1 MLRNGVRLF
10 RLDVLSVRLFVSK
23 PFKVRL
29 HYLFKASHLLND
41 TMALNVTKLVSTA
54 QLPVRATADSAGYDL
69 VSIDNYVVLP
79 GRRVVVSTGISVQL
93 PPGTYGRIA
102 PRSGL
107 AVKHGLD
114 TLAGV
119 IDPDYTGEIKVVLQ
133 NLDMQQPFVIRP
145 GYRIAQL
152 ILENYTVADVVEI
165 PSENTPLTQRG
176 ASGFGSTGYAVTG
189 I

>member
-1 MLRNGVRLF
+1 
-10 RLDVLSVRLFVSK
+10 
-23 PFKVRL
+23 
-29 HYLFKASHLLND
+29 
-41 TMALNVTKLVSTA
+41 MALNVIKINPSA
-54 QLPVRATADSAGYDL
+54 ILPVRASTGAAGYDL
-69 VSIDNYVVLP
+69 FSTDSYVVLP
-79 GRRVVVSTGISVQL
+79 GRRVVVSTGITVQL

-133 NLDMQQPFVIRP
+133 NLDSMQPFVIRP

-152 ILENYTVADVVEI
+152 ILENYTVAEVVEV
-165 PSENTPLTQRG
+165 PTENTPLVDATNRG
-176 ASGFGSTGYAVTG
+176 AAGFGSTGLF
-189 I
+189 

>member
-1 MLRNGVRLF
+1 
-10 RLDVLSVRLFVSK
+10 
-23 PFKVRL
+23 
-29 HYLFKASHLLND
+29 
-41 TMALNVTKLVSTA
+41 MALNVTKLD
-54 QLPVRATADSAGYDL
+54 PRATLPARSTPGAVGYDL
-69 VSIDNYVVLP
+69 FSLDNYVVLP

-93 PPGTYGRIA
+93 PPGCYGRIA

-119 IDPDYTGEIKVVLQ
+119 VDPDYTGEVKVVLQ
-133 NLDMQQPFVIRP
+133 NLDPVLPFVIRP

-152 ILENYTVADVVEI
+152 ILEQCMTPDVFEV
-165 PSENTPLTQRG
+165 PSECTQLTDRG
-176 ASGFGSTGYAVTG
+176 AGGFGSTG

>member
-1 MLRNGVRLF
+1 MAQ
-10 RLDVLSVRLFVSK
+10 
-23 PFKVRL
+23 L
-29 HYLFKASHLLND
+29 H
-41 TMALNVTKLVSTA
+41 VTKLTPTA

-69 VSIDNYVVLP
+69 FSTDSYVVLP

-133 NLDMQQPFVIRP
+133 NLDQNQPFVIRP

-152 ILENYTVADVVEI
+152 ILENFTVADVVEI
-165 PSENTPLTQRG
+165 PTENTPLTERG
-176 ASGFGSTGYAVTG
+176 VSGFGSTGL
-189 I
+189 